1 MMMSTLN
8 VFSTLM
14 VWSNV
19 TIFVTPYP
27 NYPSIPYDFLIAPM
41 KEISKM
47 IFFGVCMCD
56 VGIAGQNRFTMYQ
69 L

>member
-1 MMMSTLN
+1 MLEITN
-8 VFSTLM
+8 CT
-14 VWSNV
+14 
-19 TIFVTPYP
+19 P

-47 IFFGVCMCD
+47 IFFFGVCMCD